1 MANEIPNI
9 PPNMQKVYRR
19 LRRWRS
25 THTGRL
31 PIPESLW
38 AAAAELA
45 RKHGINPTAKALHL
59 EYGKFKQ
66 RAEAAMSAV
75 KKRLAKA
82 PADVPRRA
90 ALLRGFSSS
99 GINGYVDVI
108 MQRTAE
114 EGKLRLPLCCQ
125 EAFHR
130 QAKPS
135 FKPETLAY
143 HAPSLMQLGLWRDT

>member
-1 MANEIPNI
+1 
-9 PPNMQKVYRR
+9 
-19 LRRWRS
+19 
-25 THTGRL
+25 L

-59 EYGKFKQ
+59 EYGKLKQ

-75 KKRLAKA
+75 KKRVAKA

-99 GINGYVDVI
+99 GINRYVNVI

-114 EGKLRLPLCCQ
+114 EGKLRLPLCCAANNQ
-125 EAFHR
+125 WGSTGTRPDHHSKRRTRVGR
-130 QAKPS
+130 Q
-135 FKPETLAY
+135 LATF
-143 HAPSLMQLGLWRDT
+143 GG